1 MNQWGMEQI
10 IGKTKIL
17 HHGYCSEELKRKNKL
32 QRNLELYD
40 EALKELPDEPSIMMN
55 YAHDL
60 NHDGQTERAQKI
72 YNKILEIFEKYPKE
86 QITPEVREQFIH
98 NYGVFLAQHLKM
110 EELAEVMS
118 SRTARETGPVANV
131 HYMSA
136 VGLMNCNRFQ
146 EAISELDASINKAFD
161 DSLAPCVPDVR
172 TWKPK
177 HLLANCHASL
187 GNELLAVRFWEE
199 VIEVCGDSADPFHDY
214 ARYLST
220 LGRNKEALKVLLK
233 GLEVEDDMR
242 KIWELGSTIVNK
254 DPEIA
259 ELSLEWTEEA
269 VKHHPESDIIN
280 VRRGEALMK
289 NGRFEEAADFFS
301 RLSDRDE
308 KTATAAKI
316 ICRQLSNKANESDRN
331 VAQGCADEVNRWF
344 DVLEKAPCKFD
355 RELAQQLIR

>member
-1 MNQWGMEQI
+1 
-10 IGKTKIL
+10 
-17 HHGYCSEELKRKNKL
+17 
-32 QRNLELYD
+32 
-40 EALKELPDEPSIMMN
+40 MMN

-233 GLEVEDDMR
+233 GLEVEDDMQ

-344 DVLEKAPCKFD
+344 DVLEKAPCEFD